1 MISSLVLDIKMQAD
15 EIIVSELG
23 RRQRRFSATIGS
35 RNDNF
40 LRGFSD
46 FGCSLNIPA
55 APPPPTLPPPPPPP
69 PPPLALPLPI
79 LLVLELPLLSYKTLY
94 CSGLVF
100 CLCKILRL
108 CIVEE
113 EEEELVLVEF
123 EFVVVF
129 KLVVTRQ
136 LFSIVVLMSLAFSL
150 LVLSASLLSSVGVL
164 DFVSD
169 FSDLRPRDH
178 VRKSNALTIGLFG
191 PEEESEELFDFHK
204 LFFKFSLLVLVIGY
218 NNKKL
223 MCLRCLAYS
232 YIAREIVECSE

>member
-1 MISSLVLDIKMQAD
+1 MASFCYLNYLNYDLTEMKSLFQN
-15 EIIVSELG
+15 LG
-23 RRQRRFSATIGS
+23 DDSVAFQQ
-35 RNDNF
+35 
-40 LRGFSD
+40 
-46 FGCSLNIPA
+46 
-55 APPPPTLPPPPPPP
+55 
-69 PPPLALPLPI
+69 
-79 LLVLELPLLSYKTLY
+79 LSLY

-232 YIAREIVECSE
+232 YIARYRN